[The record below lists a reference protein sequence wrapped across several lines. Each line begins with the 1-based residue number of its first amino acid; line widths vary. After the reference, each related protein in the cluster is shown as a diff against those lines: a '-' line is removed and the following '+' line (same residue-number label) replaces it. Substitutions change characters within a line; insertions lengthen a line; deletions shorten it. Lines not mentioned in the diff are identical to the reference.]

1 MEKGPIL
8 ITVGEGQGF
17 APITYRENEIH
28 CFSYRLQDRP
38 GRIVARL
45 LRCLPFPFPVPL
57 GATRET
63 ETGNTSAGSDSIT
76 FCEHHAIKNRDHAR
90 TRRDDD
96 PVQRRPA

>member
-76 FCEHHAIKNRDHAR
+76 FCEHHAIKNRDHAHLL
-90 TRRDDD
+90 DDVL
-96 PVQRRPA
+96 PLRRP